1 MLFPLTSFP
10 LTSLT
15 PSPDPT
21 DIGTASET
29 MKTVTAA
36 CEKGQGIFC
45 AILKT
50 TFPGQRFPAWVQLVA
65 GFTDTLIALT
75 LILIGALIVRNIVHR
90 LITRVTLRASAGVLP
105 ERLRNRALLVSDA
118 SAAILSERRRARAE
132 AMGSVLR
139 SVSSVLVLGTAAL
152 MMLGKLNVALAPLL
166 TSVGILGV
174 AVGFGAQELVKD
186 FIAGMFMLLE
196 DQYGVGDVIDTGSA
210 IGTVEAV
217 TLRITRL
224 RDADGKVWYVRNGT
238 ISRVG
243 NESQGWSR
251 ALVDVPVPYDS
262 DLGAVRDLLKGIATG
277 LWEDPDFHQKLIIEE
292 PEVFGLEQISASTV
306 IFRVTAKTAPVRH
319 EEVTRELRLRVKRAF
334 DERALAFAG

>member
-1 MLFPLTSFP
+1 MFPLMF
-10 LTSLT
+10 LA
-15 PSPDPT
+15 PSPSPSDEIY
-21 DIGTASET
+21 DLDQAAANTA
-29 MKTVTAA
+29 AA
-36 CEKGQGIFC
+36 CEKGEGLFC
-45 AILKT
+45 TILNAVVPDRD
-50 TFPGQRFPAWVQLVA
+50 FPSWVPLVA
-65 GFTDTLIALT
+65 GFADVLIV
-75 LILIGALIVRNIVHR
+75 LILILTGALIVRNIVHR

-118 SAAILSERRRARAE
+118 TAAIVTERRRARAE

-139 SVSSVLVLGTAAL
+139 SVSSVLILGTAAL
-152 MMLGKLNVALAPLL
+152 MMLAKLNVQLAPLL

-174 AVGFGAQELVKD
+174 AIGFGAQELVKD

-210 IGTVEAV
+210 IGTVEAI

-251 ALVDVPVPYDS
+251 ALVDVPVSYDS
-262 DLGAVRDLLKGIATG
+262 DLGAVRDLLKTTAIE
-277 LWEDPDFHQKLIIEE
+277 LWEDPDFQRTLIVEE

-306 IFRVTAKTAPVRH
+306 IFRVTAKTAPARYP
-319 EEVTRELRLRVKRAF
+319 EVARELRLRIKRAF
-334 DERALAFAG
+334 DEKGLAFAG

>member
-1 MLFPLTSFP
+1 MFLE
-10 LTSLT
+10 
-15 PSPDPT
+15 PSPSSTEEIYDL
-21 DIGTASET
+21 DEAAANTA
-29 MKTVTAA
+29 AA
-36 CEKGQGIFC
+36 CEKSEGILC
-45 AILKT
+45 TVLNT
-50 TFPGQRFPAWVQLVA
+50 LVPDRDFPSWVTLVA
-65 GFTDTLIALT
+65 GFADVLII
-75 LILIGALIVRNIVHR
+75 LILILAGALIVRNIVHR
-90 LITRVTLRASAGVLP
+90 LITRLTLRASSGVLP

-118 SAAILSERRRARAE
+118 TAAVLNERRKARAE

-139 SVSSVLVLGTAAL
+139 SVSSVLILGTAAFT
-152 MMLGKLNVALAPLL
+152 MLAKLNVQIAPLL

-174 AVGFGAQELVKD
+174 AIGFGAQELVKD

-210 IGTVEAV
+210 TGTVEAI

-251 ALVDVPVPYDS
+251 ALVDVPVAYDA
-262 DLGAVRDLLKGIATG
+262 DLGTVRDLLKRTATE
-277 LWEDPDFHQKLIIEE
+277 LWEDPEFQRTLIVEE

-306 IFRVTAKTAPVRH
+306 IFRVTAKTAPARH
-319 EEVTRELRLRVKRAF
+319 LEVARELRLRIKRAF
-334 DERALAFAG
+334 DEKGLAFAG